1 MEDTIKGKNKIF
13 RVNSDTGWSFVAVAE
28 LLNISEHELLEELMG
43 AYVKSVRQGIV
54 DVASKYPEFEERYPF
69 VDSSN

>member
-1 MEDTIKGKNKIF
+1 M
-13 RVNSDTGWSFVAVAE
+13 NSETGWAFVAVAE
-28 LLNISEHELLEELMG
+28 LLNISEHELLEKLIS
-43 AYVKSVRQGIV
+43 AYVISVRQGIV